1 MKKILCFSLTLFVA
15 LSMTMASFA
24 FSTNAHAATVNQVA
38 AVVNGSMISYFD
50 VQQSAMPEL
59 RRAGIDPKNSANKS
73 KVKEIYAV
81 VLENLIVETL
91 LVGEAEKNGI
101 TATQQE
107 VDAELAKMMQQSNL
121 SKAAFE
127 KQLKSEGL
135 TPGLLRQR
143 IEKTIVRQKLMGMMV
158 GRKIVLPPEDVEAY
172 YNANKEQLTAKTD
185 TQLALMVYPDNV
197 DPVPY
202 AKQFAADSSSFEA
215 TVAKISVGPNKENG
229 GGLGNVPVEKL
240 DPRLAKLIESLPVG
254 GVTPI
259 LTLNGKKAQFKVVS
273 KSKGGEI
280 LSFEQAKPM
289 IENMLRQPMLKERFE
304 EYVEQLR
311 SKAVVDIRM

>member
-1 MKKILCFSLTLFVA
+1 MKKILCFSVA
-15 LSMTMASFA
+15 LLALLSMVSF
-24 FSTNAHAATVNQVA
+24 TGIVNVHAATVNQVA

-50 VQQSAMPEL
+50 VQQSAIPEL
-59 RRAGIDPKNSANKS
+59 RRAGIDPKKSANKS
-73 KVKEIYAV
+73 KVKEVYAK

-91 LVGEAEKNGI
+91 LVNEAEKNGI

-107 VDAELAKMMQQSNL
+107 IDAELAKMMQQSNL

-135 TPGLLRQR
+135 TPGLLRER
-143 IEKTIVRQKLMGMMV
+143 IQKTIVRQKLMGMMV
-158 GRKIVLPPEDVEAY
+158 GRKIVLSPEDVEAY
-172 YNANKEQLTAKTD
+172 YNENKEKLTAKSD
-185 TQLALMVYPDNV
+185 TQLALIVYPNNI

-202 AKQFAADSSSFEA
+202 AKQFAKDSSSFAA

-229 GGLGNVPVEKL
+229 GSLGSVPLNKL

-259 LTLNGKKAQFKVVS
+259 LTLNNQKAQFKVVS
-273 KSKGGEI
+273 KSKGGEM
-280 LSFEQAKPM
+280 LTFEQAKPM
-289 IENMLRQPMLKERFE
+289 IENMLRQPMLQERFE
-304 EYVEQLR
+304 EYVAQLR
-311 SKAVVDIRM
+311 SRAVVDIRM